1 MLIYKYSICDKSPSV
16 TFKIKMKTSLLIFVG
31 RSFVE
36 LCIQS
41 NPRNFKSSQ
50 EVPTSLGG
58 GMSILVPSGA
68 LIAII
73 ICS

>member
-1 MLIYKYSICDKSPSV
+1 MLIYKYGICDKSSSV

-31 RSFVE
+31 TSFVE

-41 NPRNFKSSQ
+41 NPSNFKSSQ

-58 GMSILVPSGA
+58 GTSILVPSGA